1 MCMKKWGEPSTPPD
15 AGWATLVHLHQDP
28 DPSVSAPDPRD
39 PDGPPVSYPGIDSYF
54 MNPNQGYLTAA
65 GPVQTKLLIAIKNK
79 MVLQGKNWAVTY
91 GSATIPAD
99 APAVTPDPK
108 AAQGAAPAAPT
119 PSPVRLAAHTDGADL
134 KGAPTP

>member
-1 MCMKKWGEPSTPPD
+1 MTENRRLAQMCTELGSLMKKWGEPSTTPD

-91 GSATIPAD
+91 GDRKST
-99 APAVTPDPK
+99 
-108 AAQGAAPAAPT
+108 
-119 PSPVRLAAHTDGADL
+119 RLNSSQ
-134 KGAPTP
+134 